1 MHIIFKLLQMT
12 SPAISKSPE
21 KQKSENKSPS
31 HESNAEQA
39 QSVEPT
45 ASTSDAPQ
53 PSDPFSWLR
62 IFKLADLMMKQ
73 GC

>member
-1 MHIIFKLLQMT
+1 MT

-21 KQKSENKSPS
+21 KQKGENKSPTHS
-31 HESNAEQA
+31 ENAEQTP
-39 QSVEPT
+39 SNGDSTST
-45 ASTSDAPQ
+45 ASSSTQ
-53 PSDPFSWLR
+53 QSDPFSWFR

>member
-1 MHIIFKLLQMT
+1 MT

-21 KQKSENKSPS
+21 KQKSQNKSPTHS
-31 HESNAEQA
+31 INAEQA
-39 QSVEPT
+39 PSNGDSTVT
-45 ASTSDAPQ
+45 ASSSTQ
-53 PSDPFSWLR
+53 QSDPCSWFR

>member
-1 MHIIFKLLQMT
+1 MT

-21 KQKSENKSPS
+21 KQKSDNKSLS

-39 QSVEPT
+39 PPAEP
-45 ASTSDAPQ
+45 STSTSNPQ
-53 PSDPFSWLR
+53 PSDPLSWLR